1 MSDLGNKEIMAQN
14 IQHYMDEWG
23 VSRKELANKLG
34 LSYTTLSS
42 WLQADSYPRIDKIE
56 KWPTSF
62 KLARP
67 IL

>member
-34 LSYTTLSS
+34 LANMKEVSHFLYFVDS
-42 WLQADSYPRIDKIE
+42 WITISLK
-56 KWPTSF
+56 PTS
-62 KLARP
+62 
-67 IL
+67 